1 VVNYKVPSHAARHRN
16 ALVPRSDRL
25 MSPAAEGT
33 IRVTLPDGSERELR
47 AGATAADLAA
57 DIGPGLARAAL
68 AARVDGQVRD
78 LNRPLTDGASVAL
91 LTDRDPAAL
100 EVLRHSAAHVL
111 ATAVRRLFPG
121 AGIGFGPA
129 IDEGFYY
136 DFEVP
141 RPFTPEDLEA
151 IEREMA
157 EVVAADHP
165 FVREV
170 VDRDEANRR
179 FADDPL
185 KLERISELGPD
196 ETITVYTDGPFVDL
210 CRGPHIPSTGRL
222 KHFKVLHGAGAYWR
236 GDSNRQMLQRIYGTA
251 FFKKED
257 LAQHLHQLEEA
268 KKRDHR
274 RLGRELDLFMFLP
287 VSPGAAFWTD
297 RGTAIYNAL
306 IDVMRERQRDDY
318 REIRTPL
325 LFNKMLWERSGH
337 WGKYKENMF
346 LVLDNETGEHD
357 FSLKPMNCPSHH
369 VYFGTRKH
377 SYRELPV
384 RYVTYDVLHRNEV
397 SGALSGLTRVRQFAQ
412 DDCHIYLRED
422 QIPGE
427 VRRLTDFI
435 LDYYRMFGLE
445 ARLKFA
451 TRPEQRIGDDAMW
464 DRAEAGLRS
473 ALEATGLPYE
483 LKPGD
488 GAFYGPKIDFDVTD
502 AIGRA
507 WQLGT
512 IQLDYAAPER
522 FDLGYTGEDN
532 AEHRPVIIHRAVNGS
547 FERFIAILIEHFA
560 GAFPLWLAPEQV
572 RVLPIGEDQH
582 DAAAAVTAR
591 LRDAGLRAHLEE
603 RETLN
608 YRIREGEMAKVPYLA
623 VIGGREAEAGTVA
636 VRVRGTGNKQEVVP
650 VEQFVERLVGEAKRR
665 ELVP

>member
-1 VVNYKVPSHAARHRN
+1 MTTTADAP
-16 ALVPRSDRL
+16 
-25 MSPAAEGT
+25 
-33 IRVTLPDGSERELR
+33 IRVTLPDGSVRELAPGTTG
-47 AGATAADLAA
+47 AGLAA
-57 DIGPGLARAAL
+57 AIGAGLARAAL
-68 AARVDGQVRD
+68 AVKVDGELRD
-78 LNRPLTDGASVAL
+78 LARPLADGATVAIV
-91 LTDRDPAAL
+91 TDRDPEAL
-100 EVLRHSAAHVL
+100 PLLRHSAAHVL
-111 ATAVRRLFPG
+111 ATAVRELFPG

-136 DFEVP
+136 DFDVP

-151 IEREMA
+151 IEAKIA
-157 EVVAADHP
+157 EVIAADHP

-185 KLERISELGPD
+185 KLERISELGAD

-222 KHFKVLHGAGAYWR
+222 KHVKLLHGAGAYWR

-251 FFKKED
+251 FHKKDD
-257 LAQHLHQLEEA
+257 LATHLHQLEEA

-274 RLGRELDLFMFLP
+274 RLARELDLVMFHP
-287 VSPGAAFWTD
+287 FAPGAAFWTEK
-297 RGTAIYNAL
+297 GTAIYNGL
-306 IDVMRERQRDDY
+306 VDYMRELQRDDY
-318 REIRTPL
+318 KEIRTPL
-325 LFNKMLWERSGH
+325 LFNKGLWEISGH

-369 VYFGTRKH
+369 LMYAAKKH

-412 DDCHIYLRED
+412 DDCHIYLTED
-422 QIPGE
+422 QIAGE
-427 VRRLTDFI
+427 VARLVRFI
-435 LDYYRMFGLE
+435 LDYYNTFGLT
-445 ARLKFA
+445 ATLKFA

-464 DRAEAGLRS
+464 DRAEAALRG

-488 GAFYGPKIDFDVTD
+488 GAFYGPKVDFDVRD
-502 AIGRA
+502 SIGRA

-522 FDLGYTGEDN
+522 FDLGYTGVDN
-532 AEHRPVIIHRAVNGS
+532 TAHRPVVIHRAVNGS

-560 GAFPLWLAPEQV
+560 GAFPFWLSPEQV
-572 RVLPIGEDQH
+572 RVIPISDAQH
-582 DAAAAVTAR
+582 EAAAATVKE
-591 LRDAGLRAHLEE
+591 LRAAGVRATLDD
-603 RETLN
+603 RGETLN
-608 YRIREGEMAKVPYLA
+608 YRIRDGELAKVPYLA
-623 VIGGREAEAGTVA
+623 VVGGREAEGRAVA
-636 VRVRGTGNKQEVVP
+636 VRTRGAGTKQDVMTLDD
-650 VEQFVERLVGEAKRR
+650 FIAKCR
-665 ELVP
+665 ELIATRALTE